1 MSQYQM
7 SAVRYSSYYW

>member
-7 SAVRYSSYYW
+7 SAVRYSSYYR